1 MRLEKENEEAR
12 LQYLSN
18 QYQHIRDWAEV
29 FDDASIEEKKMI
41 ISRIIERIDVDR
53 NYHLTIHFFVTTEDF
68 ESSPDPTNATILES
82 KNCLQFRVG

>member
-1 MRLEKENEEAR
+1 MKLMGASGND
-12 LQYLSN
+12 L
-18 QYQHIRDWAEV
+18 RDPEPPA
-29 FDDASIEEKKMI
+29 
-41 ISRIIERIDVDR
+41 IDVDR